1 MYSCAGHGMKK
12 LAYITLKMDES
23 TIPKIYN
30 IIKSLHEKMIYHI
43 DLHKKNKEKMQAL
56 PCIWLKKI

>member
-12 LAYITLKMDES
+12 IAYITLKMDES

-30 IIKSLHEKMIYHI
+30 IIKSLHEKDDISYRFAQ
-43 DLHKKNKEKMQAL
+43 KE
-56 PCIWLKKI
+56 